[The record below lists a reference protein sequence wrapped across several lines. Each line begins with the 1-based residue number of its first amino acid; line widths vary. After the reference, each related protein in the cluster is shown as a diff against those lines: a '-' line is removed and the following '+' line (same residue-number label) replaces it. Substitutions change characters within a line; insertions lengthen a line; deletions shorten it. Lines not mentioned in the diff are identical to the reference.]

1 MKKILYMLFT
11 IMFISVNLLGY
22 FLISNKQLAD
32 ITYPKAQLVK
42 IDYNQAKNFFDPN
55 KMIKDIITFSK
66 NKNINISQYK
76 FQSETELNIYSSNI
90 KNDPNIYVES
100 GQLPKGNQYL
110 SNIKDNVINNQSGT
124 FSFPL
129 SNWEIRIYEMNQVHN
144 VGLGDEFYLQGANR
158 EIIDAFNKEF
168 SQYGEISLLND
179 NVNSLVLTDMTLI
192 MLVVFSF
199 VLLFIGLFYYL
210 ILNRKK
216 MLLQKLW
223 GYSVWQQLTFIP
235 KEFTKCFTIIIFLL
249 LTTLIS
255 FILIF
260 NQTHFFI
267 EYIVTFITI
276 NIITVSI
283 LFIFITS
290 ITWFIN
296 QLNNEA
302 MDIKGSL
309 SFIKIQWISAIL
321 KVIVSLLLFG
331 IISSSFVN
339 IYQLK
344 NQLKG
349 LEYWKQ
355 TKNVFRIQV
364 QRLNTNVLDK
374 PNSNKDLNDR
384 FFNFYKEIETNHN
397 AFLIDSGNFHV
408 IGHDNG
414 KPIYSYTNAIKDRNS
429 IYSHKGRSIV
439 IDKNYLKI
447 NPIKDI
453 EGKDVSHQISNDR
466 NVLSVLVPQNL
477 KEFEN
482 QIIAAYKKRF
492 YFQRVEV
499 ANIYNKSLGTPI
511 NNTPIEDL
519 SVNVIY
525 TKNEQYYFTFDSTTG
540 DNTNRIKDPIAMIYN
555 ESVDSSIIGSYTTTN
570 LFFIDKS
577 KGHALENISPA
588 LNKTHVTEIN
598 NTISVYSETKDQI
611 AKKQWLLLQQ
621 TIGLVITIILSII
634 LLISFIWSYYNANVY
649 LLNLKYLFGYSY
661 WKRNR
666 NIILITLISHLTAG
680 IAVYVFYGVNIVF
693 ILVSFAILI
702 DLLIINI
709 FGNHWNKK
717 NVTKILKGDHI

>member
-1 MKKILYMLFT
+1 MRKILYMLLT
-11 IMFISVNLLGY
+11 MVFISVHLLGY
-22 FLISNKQLAD
+22 FLMSNKQLTD
-32 ITYPKAQLVK
+32 ILYSKSQLVH
-42 IDYNQAKNFFDPN
+42 IDYSKAEKNADSN
-55 KMIKDIITFSK
+55 KMLKDIVIFSE
-66 NKNINISQYK
+66 NNNINISQYK
-76 FQSETELNIYSSNI
+76 FQSQTDLNIYSSNI
-90 KNDPNIYVES
+90 KNDPNIYIES
-100 GQLPKGNQYL
+100 GNLPKNHQYL
-110 SNIKDNVINNQSGT
+110 SNIKSNSMVNQSGV

-129 SNWEIRIYEMNQVHN
+129 SNWKMHIYDINQIHN
-144 VGLGDEFYLQGANR
+144 VGIGDEFYLQGANK
-158 EIIDAFNKEF
+158 ETINTFIKEF
-168 SQYGEISLLND
+168 SHYGEISLINE
-179 NVNSLVLTDMTLI
+179 NVNSLLLTDLTLV

-199 VLLFIGLFYYL
+199 VIFFIGLFYFL

-223 GYSVWQQLTFIP
+223 GYSVWRQLASIP
-235 KEFTKCFTIIIFLL
+235 KEFAKCFTLIIFVLL
-249 LTTLIS
+249 IGMIS
-255 FILIF
+255 FVLTF
-260 NQTHFFI
+260 NQTHFFM

-276 NIITVSI
+276 NVITVCI
-283 LFIFITS
+283 LFVFITS
-290 ITWFIN
+290 VTWFIN

-321 KVIVSLLLFG
+321 KIIVSLLLFG

-339 IYQLK
+339 IYELK

-355 TKNVFRIQV
+355 TQNVFRIQV

-374 PNSNKDLNDR
+374 PKSNRDLNDR
-384 FFNFYKEIETNHN
+384 FFNFYKEIEANHN

-408 IGHDNG
+408 IGHNNG

-429 IYSHKGRSIV
+429 IYSHKGRSVV
-439 IDKNYLKI
+439 IDKNYLKV
-447 NPIKDI
+447 NPIKDVD
-453 EGKDVSHQISNDR
+453 GKDISHRISTDK
-466 NVLSVLVPQNL
+466 NVLNVLVPQNL

-482 QIIAAYKKRF
+482 QIIASYKKRF

-499 ANIYNKSLGTPI
+499 ANIYNKQLGIPI

-540 DNTNRIKDPIAMIYN
+540 DNTNRIKDPLAMIYN

-680 IAVYVFYGVNIVF
+680 IAVYVFYDVNIVF
-693 ILVSFAILI
+693 ILVSFAIAL
-702 DLLIINI
+702 DLFIINVL
-709 FGNHWNKK
+709 GNYLIKK
-717 NVTKILKGDHI
+717 NITKIVKGDHI

>member
-1 MKKILYMLFT
+1 MRKILYMLFT

-32 ITYPKAQLVK
+32 IAYPKAQLVH
-42 IDYNQAKNFFDPN
+42 IDYNQAKEIFDPN
-55 KMIKDIITFSK
+55 KMIKDIVAFSK

-90 KNDPNIYVES
+90 KNDPNIYVKS
-100 GQLPKGNQYL
+100 GHLPKENQYL
-110 SNIKDNVINNQSGT
+110 SNIKDNVMNNQSGT

-129 SNWEIRIYEMNQVHN
+129 SNWKIRIYEMNQIHN

-158 EIIDAFNKEF
+158 ETIDAFIKEF
-168 SQYGEISLLND
+168 SQYGQISLLND
-179 NVNSLVLTDMTLI
+179 NVNSLVLTDMTLVI
-192 MLVVFSF
+192 LVVFSF
-199 VLLFIGLFYYL
+199 ILFFIGLFYYL

-223 GYSVWQQLTFIP
+223 GYSVWRQLASIP
-235 KEFTKCFTIIIFLL
+235 KEFAKCFTIIIFLL
-249 LTTLIS
+249 LAILIS
-255 FILIF
+255 FILTF
-260 NQTHFFI
+260 SQTHFFI
-267 EYIVTFITI
+267 DYIVTFIII
-276 NIITVSI
+276 NVITVCI
-283 LFIFITS
+283 LFAFITLVN
-290 ITWFIN
+290 WFIN

-309 SFIKIQWISAIL
+309 SFLKIQWISVIL
-321 KVIVSLLLFG
+321 KVVVSLLLFG
-331 IISSSFVN
+331 IISSSLEN

-355 TKNVFRIQV
+355 TQDVFRVQV

-374 PNSNKDLNDR
+374 PKSNRDLNDR
-384 FFNFYKEIETNHN
+384 FFNFYKEIEANHN

-408 IGHDNG
+408 IGHNNE
-414 KPIYSYTNAIKDRNS
+414 KPIYSYTDAIKDINS
-429 IYSHKGRSIV
+429 IYSPSGNSII
-439 IDKNYLKI
+439 IDKNYLKV

-453 EGKDVSHQISNDR
+453 EGKDASHQISNDK
-466 NVLSVLVPQNL
+466 NVLNVLVPQNM
-477 KEFEN
+477 KKFEN
-482 QIIAAYKKRF
+482 QIITSYKKWF

-499 ANIYNKSLGTPI
+499 ANMYNKALGAAI

-519 SVNVIY
+519 SINIIY
-525 TKNEQYYFTFDSTTG
+525 TQNQQYYFTFNSKTG
-540 DNTNRIKDPIAMIYN
+540 DSTNRIKDPLAMIYN
-555 ESVDSSIIGSYTTTN
+555 ESLDTSVIGAATTSN

-577 KGHALENISPA
+577 KGHALENILPA
-588 LNKTHVTEIN
+588 LNKAHVTEIN
-598 NTISVYSETKDQI
+598 NTVSVYSETKDQI

-621 TIGLVITIILSII
+621 TIGLVITSILSII

-666 NIILITLISHLTAG
+666 NIILITLISHLMAG
-680 IAVYVFYGVNIVF
+680 IAVYAFYGVNIVF
-693 ILVSFAILI
+693 ILVGFAIAL
-702 DLLIINI
+702 DLLIINV
-709 FGNHWNKK
+709 FGNNWNKR
-717 NVTKILKGDHI
+717 NITKILKGDHI